1 MEIKMLNSKS
11 NELISPE
18 IFLVDQSKVEDES
31 YDESDQRKKT
41 HEKTKARG
49 RPILLKKK
57 FCLAVSQVC

>member
-1 MEIKMLNSKS
+1 MGIKCLNSKS

-41 HEKTKARG
+41 HEKTKARR
-49 RPILLKKK
+49 RPILLKK
-57 FCLAVSQVC
+57 